1 MGLEKGGRREFQ
13 IAGAAYG
20 RVSRGTMTK
29 IDSTVTND
37 RRVLELS
44 WKDLVAAAMHGQAA
58 TDGISVWRNASRLI
72 AG

>member
-1 MGLEKGGRREFQ
+1 
-13 IAGAAYG
+13 
-20 RVSRGTMTK
+20 MTK